1 MNSVVTTSLDSG
13 YVALSYLI
21 SVVGSFLAL
30 SAARQVVGPDG
41 SIRGFPLLAA
51 GAALGGVGV
60 WSMHFVGMLALRSDL
75 TIGYS
80 MTETLVSLLAAVG
93 ATSLA
98 IYFVAKHPTTTRV
111 VTAGTVLG
119 LGVCVMHYLG
129 LYGMRFGGHF
139 QWSYG
144 LVLLSIAIAIAAAIA
159 ALWLAFHTGTW
170 ALRSAA
176 ALVMGLAVCAMHYTG
191 MAAADLVCTT
201 AYRGKLPRGFG
212 VVSALQ
218 LPVLVTALA
227 LGVAALLAIHQIFR
241 RSGAPTGPVA
251 S

>member
-1 MNSVVTTSLDSG
+1 MNPVVTTSLDGG
-13 YVALSYLI
+13 YVSLSFLI

-30 SAARQVVGPDG
+30 SAARDVVRRDG
-41 SIRGFPLLAA
+41 SISGFPLLAA
-51 GAALGGVGV
+51 GAALGGIGV

-80 MTETLVSLLAAVG
+80 MTETLVSLVAAVA

-98 IYFVAKHPTTTRV
+98 LYFVAKHTTNTRV

-129 LYGMRFGGHF
+129 LYGMRFGGYF

-144 LVLLSIAIAIAAAIA
+144 LVLLSVVIAIAAAIA
-159 ALWLAFHTGTW
+159 ALWLAFHTNTW
-170 ALRSAA
+170 PLRIAA
-176 ALVMGLAVCAMHYTG
+176 AFVMGVAVCAMHYTG
-191 MAAADLVCTT
+191 MSAADLVCTT

-212 VVSALQ
+212 VVSAMQ
-218 LPVLVTALA
+218 LPVLVTSLA
-227 LGVAALLAIHQIFR
+227 FGIAVILAVRQLFQRGESSSRAI
-241 RSGAPTGPVA
+241 A

>member
-1 MNSVVTTSLDSG
+1 MNSVVTTNLDG
-13 YVALSYLI
+13 EYVALSYLI

-30 SAARQVVGPDG
+30 TAARHVVRRDG
-41 SIRGFPLLAA
+41 SISGFHLLTA
-51 GAALGGVGV
+51 GAALGGIGV

-80 MTETLVSLLAAVG
+80 ITETLVSLLAAVG

-98 IYFVAKHPTTTRV
+98 IYFVAKHTTTTRV
-111 VTAGTVLG
+111 VTAGAVLG

-129 LYGMRFGGHF
+129 LYGMRFGGYF

-144 LVLLSIAIAIAAAIA
+144 LVLLSIAIAIVAAIA
-159 ALWLAFHTGTW
+159 ALWLAFHTNTW
-170 ALRSAA
+170 TLRIVA
-176 ALVMGLAVCAMHYTG
+176 ALVMGVAVCAMHYTG
-191 MAAADLVCTT
+191 MSAADLICTT

-212 VVSALQ
+212 VVSAQQ
-218 LPVLVTALA
+218 LPMLVTALA
-227 LGVAALLAIHQIFR
+227 LGIAAILAIHQFFQR
-241 RSGAPTGPVA
+241 VEAPMRPTA